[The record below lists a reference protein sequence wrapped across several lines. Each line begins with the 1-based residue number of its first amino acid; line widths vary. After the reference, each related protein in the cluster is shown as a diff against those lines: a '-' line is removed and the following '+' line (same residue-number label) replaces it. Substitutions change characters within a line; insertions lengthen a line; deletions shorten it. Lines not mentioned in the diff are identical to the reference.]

1 MARHPRPVV
10 PWPRPLSP
18 LAPSVALALALA
30 LVQALVPVQVPVP
43 GQGQEQGQVLA
54 LEPVP
59 QPPAHAST
67 RGPRRSVA
75 AACRWSTP

>member
-1 MARHPRPVV
+1 MARRPRRVV

-18 LAPSVALALALA
+18 LAPSVVLALALA
-30 LVQALVPVQVPVP
+30 LVQALVQVLVQVPVP
-43 GQGQEQGQVLA
+43 GQGQGQVLA

-75 AACRWSTP
+75 AACRWSTL